1 MPFELLLTYWVV
13 SFLLTITPGA
23 DWAFVIS
30 AGFRERSALP
40 SILGLLIG
48 YAGLTAVVAAGLAV
62 LVAQTPWAMLG
73 LSIAGGVYLIWLGVG
88 TIRHPTVPRIG
99 DTEPTSSI
107 RARLLSGAG
116 VSGLNPKA
124 LLLFV
129 ALLPQFTSADADW
142 PLWVQ
147 LSVLGLVHMAN
158 TFGIYAAVGFFAG
171 RVLKARPTTAVLVS
185 RISGVSMLLIGVA
198 LLVEKFLHL

>member
-1 MPFELLLTYWVV
+1 MPVELLVTYWVV

-30 AGFRERSALP
+30 AGLRERSALP

-62 LVAQTPWAMLG
+62 IVAQTPWAMLA

-88 TIRHPTVPRIG
+88 TIRNPTVPSDG
-99 DTEPTSSI
+99 VSGTPNSV
-107 RARLLSGAG
+107 RARLLAGAG

-129 ALLPQFTSADADW
+129 ALLPQFTSSDGDW

-147 LSVLGLVHMAN
+147 LGVLGVVHMFN
-158 TFGIYAAVGFFAG
+158 TFGVYTVVGYFAG
-171 RVLKARPTTAVLVS
+171 RVLKARPATAVLVS
-185 RISGVSMLLIGVA
+185 RISGVSMLLIGLV
-198 LLVEKFLHL
+198 LLGEKLMHL

>member
-1 MPFELLLTYWVV
+1 MPVDLILTYWVV

-30 AGFRERSALP
+30 AGLRERSAVP

-62 LVAQTPWAMLG
+62 LVSQTPWAMLG
-73 LSIAGGVYLIWLGVG
+73 LSVAGGVYLIWLGVG
-88 TIRHPTVPRIG
+88 TIRNPTVP
-99 DTEPTSSI
+99 TEGNAGLSTSV
-107 RARLLSGAG
+107 RKRLMAGAG

-129 ALLPQFTSADADW
+129 ALLPQFTTTTAEW

-147 LSVLGLVHMAN
+147 LSVLGVVHMLN
-158 TFGIYAAVGFFAG
+158 TFIIYALVGYFAG
-171 RVLKARPTTAVLVS
+171 RVLRARPATAVLVS
-185 RISGVSMLLIGVA
+185 RISGVSMLLIGLV
-198 LLVEKFLHL
+198 LLIEKFLHL